1 MFIFRLAKQNML
13 DFQMLIR
20 LSNNQRNHK
29 QKQPTKI
36 PFVNQLRR
44 SFNWQAIGAVKLIQQ
59 FKKDSKLYILFRLLF
74 Y

>member
-1 MFIFRLAKQNML
+1 ML
-13 DFQMLIR
+13 ECQMLIR